1 MVRPMKNT
9 FAHSCLLGLLVS
21 SVACSDDEREPPPY
35 QSGVTSDAPVSQLSD
50 AQKHQICER
59 YGAHVNAYLDI
70 NEIARAVCLPTSLL
84 LGGNS
89 AESCEQFLSDC
100 TDNFI
105 VSGKV
110 NASVNDQAACVSSLN
125 TCQTSVVELE
135 GCVNFNLELLYD
147 ILDRLSCR
155 RFNDDEAKEE
165 ARKNQQA
172 ASVCAQKNMACGAIV
187 EGPIL

>member
-1 MVRPMKNT
+1 MVRPMKNVL
-9 FAHSCLLGLLVS
+9 AHSCLIGLLAS
-21 SVACSDDEREPPPY
+21 TVACGDEERNPPPY
-35 QSGVTSDAPVSQLSD
+35 QSGVTSDAPVAELSD
-50 AQKHQICER
+50 AQKRQICER

-70 NEIARAVCLPTSLL
+70 NQIARAVCLPTSLL

-89 AESCEQFLSDC
+89 AESCEQFLAEC
-100 TDNFI
+100 TDNFL
-105 VSGKV
+105 VTGKL
-110 NASVNDQAACVSSLN
+110 NATINDEAACVSSLD
-125 TCQTSVVELE
+125 TCETSVVDLE
-135 GCVNFNLELLYD
+135 GCVNFNLELVYD

-172 ASVCAQKNMACGAIV
+172 ASVCSQKHTACGAIV